1 MYNYFGYSLFPY
13 ILKYLFWLNILKVDD
28 SAAFKDTVDNSL
40 NDGIK
45 YHGNLGHLKDFSDTA
60 GFILKM
66 KPLLE
71 SLFAKH
77 KNDFPD
83 LNWSSLFSNTILHSL
98 DHYSMEQALQSPF
111 LLDETHRVYGNL
123 AQFGQLVRVGFVTD
137 IPFLMIKRKAKE
149 IKAGFFHELYEEA
162 RRVDPILAKEID
174 ICIIK

>member
-1 MYNYFGYSLFPY
+1 M
-13 ILKYLFWLNILKVDD
+13 KYLFWLNILKVDN

-66 KPLLE
+66 KPIFE

-83 LNWSSLFSNTILHSL
+83 LNWSSLFSNTVLHSL
-98 DHYSMEQALQSPF
+98 DHYSMEQAYF
-111 LLDETHRVYGNL
+111 T
-123 AQFGQLVRVGFVTD
+123 
-137 IPFLMIKRKAKE
+137 
-149 IKAGFFHELYEEA
+149 
-162 RRVDPILAKEID
+162 
-174 ICIIK
+174 